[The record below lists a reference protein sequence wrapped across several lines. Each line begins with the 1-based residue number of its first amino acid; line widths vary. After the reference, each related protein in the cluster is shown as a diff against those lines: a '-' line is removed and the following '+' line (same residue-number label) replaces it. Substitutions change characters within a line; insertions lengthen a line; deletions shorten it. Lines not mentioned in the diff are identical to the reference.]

1 MREEDIFPMENLIFL
16 SMETKEIFQI
26 AIKKLSSRYIETL
39 TSTSLDESPYYFY
52 PTGISIIYATKDGSN
67 GYLGGIT
74 LDGKSRFSLPV
85 KNGSVR
91 EPVLGRHY

>member
-1 MREEDIFPMENLIFL
+1 MFINASETIIFEVKVRL
-16 SMETKEIFQI
+16 QI
-26 AIKKLSSRYIETL
+26 ATKKLSSRYIETL
-39 TSTSLDESPYYFY
+39 TSTTLDESP
-52 PTGISIIYATKDGSN
+52 TISPNGNIIIYATKDGSN

-91 EPVLGRHY
+91 EPAWSPLLN